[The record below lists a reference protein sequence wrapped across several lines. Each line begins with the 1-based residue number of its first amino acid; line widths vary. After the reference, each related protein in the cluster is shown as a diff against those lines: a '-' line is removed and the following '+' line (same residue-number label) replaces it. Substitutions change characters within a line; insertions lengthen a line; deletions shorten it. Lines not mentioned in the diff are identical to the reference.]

1 MVLSDLS
8 MILTGKSSQ
17 NKAVALF
24 FPNIKSEI
32 STGLNIMGID
42 MNNYRNLSSATI
54 KRIISFSFAKGL
66 RKNSSDTALIENLIK
81 LSKNEKGLNS
91 VFVSYENSVYDI
103 EDYCLHN
110 HKCISDCFREC
121 LILIDRSGLVDIEY
135 LNVINNYILNE
146 RYDIVLFLMGTLL
159 ILSSAIRDK
168 DNFTD
173 NDNKEVKK
181 AIEVM
186 EDIKNYKKYIIGNKT
201 PLYEEYIPIKQ
212 EPLDFIKNEIQ
223 SDTIT
228 VIKEKTVSTSP
239 YSNTREP
246 LHRNYFE
253 TMLRDISCKE
263 IHILSRFANAWS
275 NGEVYELL
283 TERLEK
289 SNLIVKMLLMD
300 ITTSFAYVYNDSQN
314 HISVNP
320 AQIFERLSMKFP
332 ENFYLKYIT
341 IPLTNGIVQDV
352 SNRKLRVD
360 YLMLPPI
367 SNKRLIH
374 YFNMDN
380 PYEKLYYQQYS
391 EQFDMIWNEYSRKP
405 EISENIEFK

>member
-8 MILTGKSSQ
+8 LILTGKSSQ
-17 NKAVALF
+17 NRAVALF

-54 KRIISFSFAKGL
+54 KRIINFSFAKGL
-66 RKNSSDTALIENLIK
+66 RKNSSDTALIENLVR
-81 LSKNEKGLNS
+81 LSKGEKGLTS
-91 VFVSYENSVYDI
+91 IFESYENSVYDI
-103 EDYCLHN
+103 EDYCFHN
-110 HKCISDCFREC
+110 HKRISDCFREC

-135 LNVINNYILNE
+135 LSVINNYILNE

-168 DNFTD
+168 DEFTESD
-173 NDNKEVKK
+173 NREVEK
-181 AIEVM
+181 ALEVM
-186 EDIKNYKKYIIGNKT
+186 EDIKNYTKYIGNKT
-201 PLYEEYIPIKQ
+201 PLYEEYIPVKQ

-228 VIKEKTVSTSP
+228 VIREKTVPASQ

-246 LHRNYFE
+246 LHRNYFAP
-253 TMLRDISCKE
+253 MLRDISCKE

-275 NGEVYELL
+275 SGEVYELL

-289 SNLIVKMLLMD
+289 GNLIVRMLLMD
-300 ITTSFAYVYNDSQN
+300 INASFAHMYNDSQN
-314 HISVNP
+314 HVKVNP

-380 PYEKLYYQQYS
+380 PYEELYYQQYS
-391 EQFDMIWNEYSRKP
+391 EQFDMIWDEYSRKP
-405 EISENIEFK
+405 EISASLEVFQ